1 MSGPSIKGSVIE
13 QLVEDAKRVR
23 DEGLVSQE
31 ALEARLDAAA
41 LELLES
47 KPLPA
52 LWYPLASYYALL
64 DLLLEVEGRGSLDYL
79 RRRGAG
85 VADRLI
91 AGGFYDQF
99 SSLDRRLREPQEYL
113 RLMRRVVAVMS
124 AIFNFVKWDA
134 HPDPEHPKRIAIELS
149 DAVHV
154 SPNLCLVTE
163 GFLTR
168 IAEERGLGHRWR
180 ATRTAPDHV
189 ICRMD
194 RDLDA

>member
-13 QLVEDAKRVR
+13 KLVEDARRLRDNGRVSS
-23 DEGLVSQE
+23 EY
-31 ALEARLDAAA
+31 LEVRLDRVA
-41 LELLES
+41 LELLDS

-52 LWYPLASYYALL
+52 LWYPLESYDRLI
-64 DLLLEVEGRGSLDYL
+64 DLLLEVEGKGSPDYL

-99 SSLDRRLREPQEYL
+99 SSLDRRLRDPQEYL
-113 RLMRRVVAVMS
+113 RLMRRVVAVMG

-134 HPDPEHPKRIAIELS
+134 HPDPGQPRRVVIELS
-149 DAVHV
+149 EADDFTEH
-154 SPNLCLVTE
+154 LCRVTE

-168 IAEERGLGHRWR
+168 IAQERGLVHSWQ
-180 ATRTAPDHV
+180 AERTAPDRV
-189 ICRMD
+189 VCRMD

>member
-31 ALEARLDAAA
+31 ALEARLDPAA
-41 LELLES
+41 LELLDG

-52 LWYPLASYYALL
+52 LWYPLESYYALL
-64 DLLLEVEGRGSLDYL
+64 DLLLEVEGRGSIDYL

-113 RLMRRVVAVMS
+113 RLMRRVVVVMS

-134 HPDPEHPKRIAIELS
+134 RPDPESPKRIVIELS
-149 DAVHV
+149 DAAHV
-154 SPNLCLVTE
+154 SQNLCHVTE

-168 IAEERGLGHRWR
+168 IAQERGLSHSWR
-180 ATRTAPDHV
+180 SERTTPDQV
-189 ICRMD
+189 VCRMD

>member
-1 MSGPSIKGSVIE
+1 MPGVSIKGSVIE
-13 QLVEDAKRVR
+13 KLVEDARRLRDDGRVSA
-23 DEGLVSQE
+23 EQ
-31 ALEARLDAAA
+31 LEVHLDRTA
-41 LELLES
+41 LELLDS

-52 LWYPLASYYALL
+52 LWYPLESYNRLI
-64 DLLLEVEGRGSLDYL
+64 DLLLEVEGKGSVDYL

-99 SSLDRRLREPQEYL
+99 SSLDRRLRDPQEYL
-113 RLMRRVVAVMS
+113 RLMRRVVTVMG

-134 HPDPEHPKRIAIELS
+134 HPDPDHPKRVLIELRE
-149 DAVHV
+149 AEAFTQH
-154 SPNLCLVTE
+154 LCYVTE

-168 IAEERGLGHRWR
+168 IAQERGLAHGWK
-180 ATRTAPDHV
+180 AVRTAPDRV
-189 ICRMD
+189 DCRMD